1 MCKDPYGDTAEPD
14 PRGNGAPACLVHAAL
29 DWGDFE
35 MWTGILLLT
44 AITALYAG
52 YNLLVKVSSN
62 HVPVSATTTVLATIC
77 LQLAA
82 LAASGT
88 FALVLLARGGQVLKL
103 STTAYVWA
111 AAAGLCIGLAEIGYF
126 YLFRGV
132 GGTGPVAA
140 NVAVPVIVTGTV
152 VLTMLLSFFA
162 LRESLGAMQIAG
174 TVVVVI
180 GIAMIFSNGFSS

>member
-1 MCKDPYGDTAEPD
+1 
-14 PRGNGAPACLVHAAL
+14 
-29 DWGDFE
+29 

-62 HVPVSATTTVLATIC
+62 HVPESATTTVLATIC

-111 AAAGLCIGLAEIGYF
+111 AVAGLCIGLAEIGYF
-126 YLFRGV
+126 YLFFGV

-180 GIAMIFSNGFSS
+180 GIAMIFSNGFRS

>member
-1 MCKDPYGDTAEPD
+1 
-14 PRGNGAPACLVHAAL
+14 
-29 DWGDFE
+29 
-35 MWTGILLLT
+35 MWTVILLLT

-62 HVPVSATTTVLATIC
+62 HVPESATTTVLATIC

-88 FALVLLARGGQVLKL
+88 FALVLLARGGHVLKL

-180 GIAMIFSNGFSS
+180 GIAMIFSNGFRS

>member
-1 MCKDPYGDTAEPD
+1 
-14 PRGNGAPACLVHAAL
+14 
-29 DWGDFE
+29 
-35 MWTGILLLT
+35 MWMGILLLL

-62 HVPVSATTTVLATIC
+62 YVPESATTTVLATIC

-82 LAASGT
+82 LVASGT
-88 FALVLLARGGQVLKL
+88 FALALLARGGHVLKL
-103 STTAYVWA
+103 STAACAWA

-140 NVAVPVIVTGTV
+140 SVAVPVIVTGTV
-152 VLTMLLSFFA
+152 VLTMLLSSLA
-162 LRESLGAMQIAG
+162 LKESLGPVQIAG

-180 GIAMIFSNGFSS
+180 GIAMIFSDRFPS

>member
-1 MCKDPYGDTAEPD
+1 
-14 PRGNGAPACLVHAAL
+14 
-29 DWGDFE
+29 
-35 MWTGILLLT
+35 MWTGIALLT

-62 HVPVSATTTVLATIC
+62 HVPESATSTVLATIC

-82 LAASGT
+82 LAASCT
-88 FALVLLARGGQVLKL
+88 FAMLLLARGGHVLKL
-103 STTAYVWA
+103 SPAAYAWA
-111 AAAGLCIGLAEIGYF
+111 AGAGLCIGLAEIGYF

-140 NVAVPVIVTGTV
+140 SVAVPVIVTGTV
-152 VLTMLLSFFA
+152 VLAMLFSFFA
-162 LRESLGAMQIAG
+162 LKEPLGGMQIAG

-180 GIAMIFSNGFSS
+180 GIAMIFSGGFRA